1 MIDSI
6 ATAPVP
12 AGKTA
17 GVTAMSRLAD
27 RLTAVAPPAAATNLA
42 PPALPQFS
50 PAVTAALSR
59 SAAMSAGTASRARRS
74 RSIVGTAVDSF
85 VSACSFIPYA
95 LVALVLR
102 LVMARLLFLDGQAR
116 VDGPRL
122 PLNVHGFDLSVALPL
137 HVKLEVITAFFT
149 KYAALP
155 LPAVP
160 AAYVVSYAEFLLP
173 ICLVLGFGTRFAAFV
188 LLIGIALIHVYV
200 MPDALWSMHVYW
212 AAILLVL
219 LAQGAGQI
227 SLDRVIRFVAR
238 R

>member
-6 ATAPVP
+6 ATAPAA

-17 GVTAMSRLAD
+17 GVTAMSRLAE
-27 RLTAVAPPAAATNLA
+27 RLTAVAPSAAAANVA
-42 PPALPQFS
+42 SPPTPQFS

-59 SAAMSAGTASRARRS
+59 SAALSAGSVGRARRS
-74 RSIVGTAVDSF
+74 RSIVGAAVDSF

-95 LVALVLR
+95 VVALALR

-122 PLNVHGFDLSVALPL
+122 PFNVHGFDLSVVLPL
-137 HVKLEVITAFFT
+137 HVKIETITAFFT

-155 LPAVP
+155 LPPV
-160 AAYVVSYAEFLLP
+160 AAAHVVSYAEFILP
-173 ICLVLGFGTRFAAFV
+173 ILLLLGLGTRFVAFL
-188 LLIGIALIHVYV
+188 LLIATALIHVYV
-200 MPDALWSMHVYW
+200 MPDAWWSLHVYW

-219 LAQGAGQI
+219 LAHGAGQI
-227 SLDRVIRFVAR
+227 SFDRLICLVAR